1 MRKILFVLPLFI
13 ASTAFCQDEI
23 THITKVYSNGTP
35 KEVIV
40 YKRVSEDLKSDNPF
54 QIVEKIT
61 YNTKGEYIGPR
72 VTSSD
77 LRNAKNWIVGS
88 WNITLLDSEIEIF
101 EIETGII
108 TFDKNGYV
116 TEGDTGSYSII
127 QKNDKI
133 VMEWLDHGGTY
144 YYPITFNNRNEF
156 IVDIGRAQITAK
168 RVK

>member
-13 ASTAFCQDEI
+13 VSIAFCQDEI
-23 THITKVYSNGTP
+23 THITKVYSDGTP

-54 QIVEKIT
+54 QIVERIT
-61 YNTKGEYIGPR
+61 YNTKGEYIRPR
-72 VTSSD
+72 VTNSD

-88 WNITLLDSEIEIF
+88 WNVFSDNES
-101 EIETGII
+101 ETGII
-108 TFDKNGYV
+108 TFDKNGTI

-127 QKNDKI
+127 QQNDKI
-133 VMEWLDHGGTY
+133 VMEWIDRGGTY

>member
-1 MRKILFVLPLFI
+1 MRKILFVLPLLI

-23 THITKVYSNGTP
+23 THITKVYSNGMP

-61 YNTKGEYIGPR
+61 YNTKGEYIRPR

-88 WNITLLDSEIEIF
+88 WDASSDEWT
-101 EIETGII
+101 ETEII
-108 TFDKNGYV
+108 TFDKNGTV
-116 TEGDTGSYSII
+116 TTQGEGGTYSII

-133 VMEWLDHGGTY
+133 VMEFIDRKKTFD
-144 YYPITFNNRNEF
+144 YPIVSMSRNKF
-156 IVDIGRAQITAK
+156 IFFDERDTENQITIK
-168 RVK
+168 RIE